1 MEHVF
6 ETKGYVVSQ
15 SISSIIN
22 TLGTARRMRGGGN
35 HLYFTF
41 LYCVPQKVALVD
53 RKEKYNSDEDND

>member
-22 TLGTARRMRGGGN
+22 TSGTGGGGGGN
-35 HLYFTF
+35 HL
-41 LYCVPQKVALVD
+41 KHID
-53 RKEKYNSDEDND
+53 KY